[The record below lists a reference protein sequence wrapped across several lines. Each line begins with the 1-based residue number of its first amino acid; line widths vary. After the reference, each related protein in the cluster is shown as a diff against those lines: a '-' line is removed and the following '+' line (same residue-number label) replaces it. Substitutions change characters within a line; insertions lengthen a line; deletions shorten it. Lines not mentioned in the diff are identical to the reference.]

1 MINYDFTG
9 YPAPP
14 LGLLIKICTNIET
27 WIKKDS
33 ENVAVVHCYDGK
45 GRTMTI
51 CACVMTWI
59 GWFNNPM
66 EALAVCLD
74 RRGLSEDVLLPSQL
88 RCIQNFDSLMQGVRP
103 VGDAFNLSSL
113 TIRSLP
119 GIEDN
124 TCSPFIEIY
133 NQNELVYSSYR
144 KGSKTKGI
152 VTPVNAGEGIT
163 FSPNINLFVFYS
175 RYLLYRV
182 MSLFDADICLLV
194 LISQLPCSD
203 SNSIL
208 VLSSYS
214 NWIYQRRRL
223 IRPFP
228 CQRHSK

>member
-1 MINYDFTG
+1 M
-9 YPAPP
+9 
-14 LGLLIKICTNIET
+14 
-27 WIKKDS
+27 
-33 ENVAVVHCYDGK
+33 AVVHCYDGK

-74 RRGLSEDVLLPSQL
+74 RRGLSEEILLPSQL
-88 RCIQNFDSLMQGVRP
+88 RCIQNFDSLIQGVRP
-103 VGDAFNLSSL
+103 VGDAFNLTSL

-133 NQNELVYSSYR
+133 NQNELVYTSYR

-163 FSPNINLFVFYS
+163 FTPNINLFVINS
-175 RYLLYRV
+175 SCLLCRV
-182 MSLFDADICLLV
+182 MYSFVVGICLPV
-194 LISQLPCSD
+194 LINQLPCSD

-208 VLSSYS
+208 VSSSYL
-214 NWIYQRRRL
+214 NL
-223 IRPFP
+223 ILQLRKLIKLFT
-228 CQRHSK
+228 CQIHFKWLVRSLQVSILRMVKKILMKL